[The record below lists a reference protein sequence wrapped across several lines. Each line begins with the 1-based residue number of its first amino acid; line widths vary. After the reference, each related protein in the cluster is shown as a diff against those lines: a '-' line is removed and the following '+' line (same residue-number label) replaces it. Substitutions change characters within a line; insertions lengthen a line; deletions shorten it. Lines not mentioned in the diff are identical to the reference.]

1 MASGLVEGR
10 RYGPRAG
17 YGLLIDDTNSSIP
30 GGESLKNTD
39 GQEKKKQATLLTR
52 NTQLQW
58 YSNQEHFH
66 AVHWRL
72 FHA

>member
-39 GQEKKKQATLLTR
+39 GQEKKKNR
-52 NTQLQW
+52 PC
-58 YSNQEHFH
+58 Y
-66 AVHWRL
+66 
-72 FHA
+72 

>member
-39 GQEKKKQATLLTR
+39 GQEKKKTGHVIDE
-52 NTQLQW
+52 
-58 YSNQEHFH
+58 EHPTPVVF
-66 AVHWRL
+66 
-72 FHA
+72 